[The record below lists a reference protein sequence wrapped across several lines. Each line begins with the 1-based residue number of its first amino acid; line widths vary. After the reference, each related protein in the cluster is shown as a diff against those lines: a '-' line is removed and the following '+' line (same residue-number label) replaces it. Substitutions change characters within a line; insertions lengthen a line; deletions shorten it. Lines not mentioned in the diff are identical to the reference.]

1 MPRDG
6 TIMAEAYRQLQS
18 DKAKRQARLELR
30 TEEVYR
36 RVPSVADIDRELRS
50 TAARIILAAFEEER
64 DPDEALKRLE

>member
-36 RVPSVADIDRELRS
+36 RVPSEADIDRELQIGRAS
-50 TAARIILAAFEEER
+50 CKER
-64 DPDEALKRLE
+64 VCQYV